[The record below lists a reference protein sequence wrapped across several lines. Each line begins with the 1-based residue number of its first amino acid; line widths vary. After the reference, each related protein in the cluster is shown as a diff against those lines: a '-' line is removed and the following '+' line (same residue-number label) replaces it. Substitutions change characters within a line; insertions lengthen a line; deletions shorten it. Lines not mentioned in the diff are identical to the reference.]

1 MRSFER
7 CGHVRGW
14 AGLYSVTP
22 DCSGVLGRV
31 PGFSNLLEAH
41 SFTGRGV
48 MQSHAVGRGVAEL
61 ICDGGYRTLDL
72 APLDGQRFAE
82 SPPRLITE
90 DLHI

>member
-1 MRSFER
+1 M
-7 CGHVRGW
+7 
-14 AGLYSVTP
+14 
-22 DCSGVLGRV
+22 LGRV
-31 PGFSNLLEAH
+31 PGFSNALEAH

-72 APLDGQRFAE
+72 SPLDGERFLDGPEAWV
-82 SPPRLITE
+82 RE